1 MPEFV
6 HSEGLS
12 CLIRVGAAAD
22 HNYQSYILRGQPR
35 PSPMTSAPAT
45 LADSAHPCFPSARPA
60 DAVCGWNA
68 GGGGPQ

>member
-22 HNYQSYILRGQPR
+22 HNYQSYILRGQPHS
-35 PSPMTSAPAT
+35 SPRT
-45 LADSAHPCFPSARPA
+45 LAFNDPLLISCFCVLSTGPG
-60 DAVCGWNA
+60 DAFCGWDA
-68 GGGGPQ
+68 GSGGPL

>member
-35 PSPMTSAPAT
+35 PSLGP
-45 LADSAHPCFPSARPA
+45 FPS
-60 DAVCGWNA
+60 VTSS
-68 GGGGPQ
+68 